1 MRTIFIK
8 AVSCLLLLGAVKLRN
23 MDVSEDRKDE
33 SHSPCQAD
41 ADSPNP
47 LLRFLIPVVL
57 VLVGVLLFGNLRPTE
72 YDEFVGQAFDYSGTT
87 YHGDVVDLKDYKG
100 SVVVVNF
107 WATYCP
113 YCLEDIEHL
122 KELKEEL
129 RHDDFQIVGVSSD
142 LREDLDVF
150 FMQKSDLPWPTYFG
164 EDAFKL
170 GTAYKV
176 DSIPRVMLLDRDG
189 KIVAAA
195 RAIDDIKRRVYQLVH
210 KG

>member
-1 MRTIFIK
+1 ME
-8 AVSCLLLLGAVKLRN
+8 A
-23 MDVSEDRKDE
+23 SEDRKDE
-33 SHSPCQAD
+33 SHILDQAE
-41 ADSPNP
+41 ADSSDS
-47 LLRFLIPVVL
+47 LLRFLLPVL
-57 VLVGVLLFGNLRPTE
+57 VILVGALLFGNLKPTE
-72 YDEFVGQAFDYSGTT
+72 YDEFVGQAFDHSGTS

-122 KELKEEL
+122 KELNEEL

-142 LREDLDVF
+142 LREELDAF
-150 FMQKSDLPWPTYFG
+150 FTQKPDLPWPTYFG

-210 KG
+210 NG